1 MRGEFVVASALAVPS
16 PLLNTH
22 GCRAANHAGY
32 LILWQRGGM
41 IRPFRFGVVAPVE
54 PDLGTWRD
62 RVRRIADLGY
72 STLLMPDVPGWQ
84 PSPAPAL
91 AMASTLA
98 PNLRVGSW
106 VYASPFRTPSMLAWE
121 AHSMTELTEG
131 RFELGL
137 GTGRPD
143 IDDDVRTM
151 GMPVV
156 PPGQRLAQI
165 REAVARLRELDG
177 PGRSTPLALA
187 VRGPKAQALAAEIAD
202 IVTFAVTQD
211 VTRAEVISLARG
223 FSNQDVEFACHVPVV
238 GDTPEPFMGGTD
250 PAPLRSM
257 DSMAILPQD
266 PAAAIEEV
274 LRRQEE
280 AGFSYFVIGGG
291 SAEAFSPVVA
301 ELAGTVVRD

>member
-1 MRGEFVVASALAVPS
+1 MTR
-16 PLLNTH
+16 PL
-22 GCRAANHAGY
+22 
-32 LILWQRGGM
+32 
-41 IRPFRFGVVAPVE
+41 RFGVVAPVA
-54 PDLGTWRD
+54 PDLRTWRE
-62 RVRRIADLGY
+62 RVRRIADAGY

-91 AMASTLA
+91 AMAATLA
-98 PNLRVGSW
+98 PDLRVGTW
-106 VYASPFRTPSMLAWE
+106 VYASPFRTPAMLAWE

-143 IDDDVRTM
+143 IDDDVRAM

-156 PPGQRLAQI
+156 RPGRRLAQVS
-165 REAVARLRELDG
+165 EAVARLRELDT
-177 PGRSTPLALA
+177 PARRTPLAMA
-187 VRGPKAQALAAEIAD
+187 VRGPRAQALAAEIAD

-211 VTRAEVISLARG
+211 VTRAEVVGLARG
-223 FSNQDVEFACHVPVV
+223 FPNQDVEFACHVPVV

-250 PAPLRSM
+250 AGPLRMM

-274 LRRQEE
+274 LRRREE
-280 AGFSYFVIGGG
+280 AGFTYFVIGGG
-291 SAEAFSPVVA
+291 SAEAFAPVVA
-301 ELAGTVVRD
+301 ELAGTVVRDGR

>member
-1 MRGEFVVASALAVPS
+1 
-16 PLLNTH
+16 
-22 GCRAANHAGY
+22 
-32 LILWQRGGM
+32 
-41 IRPFRFGVVAPVE
+41 
-54 PDLGTWRD
+54 
-62 RVRRIADLGY
+62 
-72 STLLMPDVPGWQ
+72 
-84 PSPAPAL
+84 
-91 AMASTLA
+91 
-98 PNLRVGSW
+98 
-106 VYASPFRTPSMLAWE
+106 
-121 AHSMTELTEG
+121 MTELTEG